1 MTESTPDPAVAVS
14 PTADFL
20 RQARAT
26 PSFDCQ
32 AARTS
37 IERAICSDTT
47 LSEWDAQMGAALQNA
62 SRASKD
68 RQPVLQSQPLRVRQR
83 DNMCG
88 TVAEIKLWTC
98 PFEAARSRVAFEPT
112 QAIPATTA
120 PLSST
125 EASPSDTPSGS
136 NTELTSRALQGE
148 TPQTPSRNAGPCSW
162 HCSSSVRRRSHAA
175 GSSGKL
181 PEPLSEPTRR

>member
-1 MTESTPDPAVAVS
+1 LFGTESTPDPAVAVS

-20 RQARAT
+20 TQARAT

-47 LSEWDAQMGAALQNA
+47 LSEWDARMGAALQNA

-68 RQPVLQSQPLRVRQR
+68 RQPVLQSQQLRLRQR

-88 TVAEIKLWTC
+88 TVAEIKFWTC
-98 PFEAARSRVAFEPT
+98 LFAATRSRVAFLISVGAEAAEPT
-112 QAIPATTA
+112 QAIGTQAPARGTA
-120 PLSST
+120 RPRF
-125 EASPSDTPSGS
+125 DVD
-136 NTELTSRALQGE
+136 RMLQVQAE
-148 TPQTPSRNAGPCSW
+148 SSRNR
-162 HCSSSVRRRSHAA
+162 SSNLRE
-175 GSSGKL
+175 GKV
-181 PEPLSEPTRR
+181 S

>member
-1 MTESTPDPAVAVS
+1 VTESTADPAVAVS

-62 SRASKD
+62 SRSKD
-68 RQPVLQSQPLRVRQR
+68 RQPVLQSQQLRVRQR

-88 TVAEIKLWTC
+88 TVAEISFGPAL
-98 PFEAARSRVAFEPT
+98 FEATRSRVAFEPT

-136 NTELTSRALQGE
+136 NTELTTRALQGE

-162 HCSSSVRRRSHAA
+162 HCSSSVRCRSHAA